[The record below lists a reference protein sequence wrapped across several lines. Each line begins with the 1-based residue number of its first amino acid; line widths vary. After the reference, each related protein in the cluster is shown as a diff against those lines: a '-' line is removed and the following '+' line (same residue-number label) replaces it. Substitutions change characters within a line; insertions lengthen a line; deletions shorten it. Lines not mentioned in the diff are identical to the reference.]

1 MGGTIFFSLCVLVK
15 TQNRSWNRD
24 FFAISP
30 DFIHFWF
37 FKRFSTQSMFW
48 LVKSYDFKSE
58 NAILTTLKLSKLIHT
73 ILGEENDEHSSEKKI
88 YRLKPINIKINFF
101 LDRNWCQPRF
111 FLLFIGYSPLELDIK
126 K

>member
-1 MGGTIFFSLCVLVK
+1 
-15 TQNRSWNRD
+15 
-24 FFAISP
+24 
-30 DFIHFWF
+30 
-37 FKRFSTQSMFW
+37 MFW
-48 LVKSYDFKSE
+48 LVKSYDFTSE

-101 LDRNWCQPRF
+101 FLSKLMSTKIF
-111 FLLFIGYSPLELDIK
+111 FLFIGYSPLELDIK